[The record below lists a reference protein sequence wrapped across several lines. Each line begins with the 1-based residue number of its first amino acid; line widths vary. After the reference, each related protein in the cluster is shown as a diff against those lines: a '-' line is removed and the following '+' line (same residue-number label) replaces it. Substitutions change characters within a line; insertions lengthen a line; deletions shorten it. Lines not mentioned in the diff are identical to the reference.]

1 MEEQSNVKNTICM
14 SRQCLRNGAKAL
26 ILLGFLDGSVELE
39 VKQVAIKSSSFFQ
52 RRYEMR
58 YHVVETVQI

>member
-1 MEEQSNVKNTICM
+1 MP
-14 SRQCLRNGAKAL
+14 RQCLRNGAKAL

-58 YHVVETVQI
+58 YYVVETVQI